1 MNIPLHCLLLQTPG
15 ELLEG
20 KKTSS
25 GWGMPWKPF
34 LSCRTPPA
42 WMMRNRKNFRC
53 MPMPPAGAMATCLW
67 FVPAV
72 LLWSGC
78 LPIPAGRRRIMPDNE
93 PAQVRRNIRQTQ
105 NSNCRCAQTVET
117 QRGKSPPV
125 SFRCWRILFNVS
137 EFLQQSVE
145 FDGKFARRMIRLRVT
160 HCRYRKYVIARTVA
174 SRLSRT
180 SFKGKMMGLFMCLLV
195 FWAVIEMIPPSMSIC
210 FHWRVAM
217 SPKRWPP
224 V

>member
-1 MNIPLHCLLLQTPG
+1 
-15 ELLEG
+15 
-20 KKTSS
+20 
-25 GWGMPWKPF
+25 
-34 LSCRTPPA
+34 
-42 WMMRNRKNFRC
+42 
-53 MPMPPAGAMATCLW
+53 
-67 FVPAV
+67 
-72 LLWSGC
+72 
-78 LPIPAGRRRIMPDNE
+78 MPDNE

-117 QRGKSPPV
+117 QRCKSPPV

-160 HCRYRKYVIARTVA
+160 HCRYRKYVIARTV
-174 SRLSRT
+174 
-180 SFKGKMMGLFMCLLV
+180 GKSSVQHFLQRQDDGVVHVSLG
-195 FWAVIEMIPPSMSIC
+195 FWVVIEMIPPSMSIC